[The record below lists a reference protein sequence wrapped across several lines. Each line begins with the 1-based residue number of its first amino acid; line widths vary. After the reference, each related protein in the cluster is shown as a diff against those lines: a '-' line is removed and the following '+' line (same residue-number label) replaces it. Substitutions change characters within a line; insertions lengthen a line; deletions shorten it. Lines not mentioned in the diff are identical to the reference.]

1 MTTGGAA
8 EYTARLPASRGGE
21 GNTLGTKEDV
31 RSRLNIA
38 EVVGEYV
45 RLTPAGKGRLK
56 GLCPFHKEKS
66 PSFQVDTEQGYFY
79 CFGCKAGGDV
89 FSFVQR
95 TENLS
100 FGDALRK
107 LAEKAGVQVEAK
119 YGERSSRDLYDVN
132 AFALGYFREH
142 LGGPALDYLRRRGLS
157 DATTEAFELGYAPD
171 GWDGL
176 LKHARTRGVSERQL
190 LDAGLLTENP
200 ESGRVYDRF
209 RGRVMFPIRDHL
221 GRLVGFGGRVLD
233 DSKPK
238 YLNTPETEAFK
249 KGELLYG
256 LDKARTQFKE
266 GAAEVVVVEGYM
278 DVITMHQ
285 HGLTSA
291 VASLGTALTAEHATL
306 LERLGA
312 QSIVLLF
319 DRDEAGLKATLSGLD
334 QVLGAK
340 FRVRAT
346 SVPSGKDPADALLA
360 GDEAELRRALRSGLD
375 EVHYRVQAAVEA
387 HGLDT
392 PEGKRRVLMSLLPRM
407 QNLDPLDE
415 IAGAMRAAACELLG
429 IREEALLEWIGS
441 KAKRRTLTDTHLA
454 GMSSGRSEEDRELA
468 LLRQLLVD
476 PSLLAKLDGTTAW
489 RNEAVRKVML
499 AARGAQSPDDILDV
513 FRGQPEEQLLIRL
526 MFEGRD
532 AGTIGRA
539 NSEQYEQKVGA
550 YAAAAVDDIQVTLS
564 IDSMRAE
571 VDLLKKQV
579 AGAAPAEQLGML
591 RQIQELQRAIEA
603 ENRGRRSLA

>member
-1 MTTGGAA
+1 V
-8 EYTARLPASRGGE
+8 
-21 GNTLGTKEDV
+21 GTKEEV

-38 EVVGEYV
+38 DVVGEYV
-45 RLTPAGKGRLK
+45 QLSPAGRGRLK

-66 PSFQVDTEQGYFY
+66 PSFQVDVEQGYFY

-100 FGDALRK
+100 FGDAMRK
-107 LAEKAGVQVEAK
+107 LAERAGIQVEAR
-119 YGERSSRDLYDVN
+119 YGERSSRDVFDVN
-132 AFALGYFREH
+132 AFALAYFREH
-142 LGGPALDYLRRRGLS
+142 LQGPAGEAALAYLRRRGLT
-157 DATTEAFELGYAPD
+157 DATIEAFEVGFAPD

-176 LKHARTRGVSERQL
+176 LKHARVKGVSERQL
-190 LDAGLLTENP
+190 LEAGLLIENP

-209 RGRVMFPIRDHL
+209 RARVMFPIRDHL

-238 YLNTPETEAFK
+238 YLNTPETDVFR

-256 LDKARTQFKE
+256 LDKARLGLKNGGE
-266 GAAEVVVVEGYM
+266 LVVVEGYM

-285 HGLTSA
+285 HGFTGA

-312 QSIVLLF
+312 QSLVLLF

-346 SVPSGKDPADALLA
+346 SVPSGKDPADTLLA
-360 GDEAELRRALRSGLD
+360 GDIEQLRTALSSGLD
-375 EVHYRVQAAVEA
+375 EVRYRVQAAIER
-387 HGLDT
+387 HGVGT
-392 PEGKRRVLMSLLPRM
+392 SEGKRRILMELLPRM

-415 IAGAMRAAACELLG
+415 IAEGVRGAACETLG
-429 IREEALLEWIGS
+429 IKPEALMEWIAS

-454 GMSSGRSEEDRELA
+454 GMTSTRSEEDRELA
-468 LLRQLLVD
+468 LLKQLLVD
-476 PSLLAKLDGTTAW
+476 PSLLAKLDGSMPW
-489 RNEAVRKVML
+489 RNESVRKVML
-499 AARGAQSPDDILDV
+499 AARGAQTPDDILDV

-532 AGTIGRA
+532 AGTIGRE
-539 NSEQYEQKVGA
+539 NSQQYEQKVSG

-564 IDSMRAE
+564 IDAMRAE

-579 AGAAPAEQLGML
+579 PGAAPTEQLGLL
-591 RQIQELQRAIEA
+591 RQIQDLQRAIEA
-603 ENRGRRSLA
+603 EKRVRGAARA

>member
-1 MTTGGAA
+1 MRA
-8 EYTARLPASRGGE
+8 
-21 GNTLGTKEDV
+21 
-31 RSRLNIA
+31 RLNIA
-38 EVVGEYV
+38 DVIGEHV

-56 GLCPFHKEKS
+56 GLCPFHQEKS

-95 TENLS
+95 IENLS

-107 LAEKAGVQVEAK
+107 LAERAGVQLEAR

-132 AFALGYFREH
+132 AFALAYFREH
-142 LGGPALDYLRRRGLS
+142 LPGPALDYLRQRGLT
-157 DATTEAFELGYAPD
+157 DQTIEAFELGYAPE

-176 LKHARTRGVSERQL
+176 LKRARARNLSERQL
-190 LDAGLLTENP
+190 LEAGLLIENP

-238 YLNTPETEAFK
+238 YLNTPETDAFK

-256 LDKARTQFKE
+256 LDKARAGLGN
-266 GAAEVVVVEGYM
+266 GAELIVVEGYM
-278 DVITMHQ
+278 DVIALHQ
-285 HGLTSA
+285 HGFTGA
-291 VASLGTALTAEHATL
+291 VASLGTALTAEHAAL

-312 QSIVLLF
+312 QRLVLMF
-319 DRDEAGLKATLSGLD
+319 DRDEAGLKATLAGLD

-340 FRVRAT
+340 FHVRAT

-360 GDEAELRRALRSGLD
+360 GDLQGIRNALAGGLD
-375 EVHYRVQAAVEA
+375 EARYRVQAAVEA
-387 HGLDT
+387 HGIDT
-392 PEGKRRVLMSLLPRM
+392 SEGKRRVLLALLPRM

-415 IAGAMRAAACELLG
+415 GAERIRALTCELLG
-429 IREEALLEWIGS
+429 IQPQALLDWISS
-441 KAKRRTLTDTHLA
+441 KARRRTLTDTHLA
-454 GMSSGRSEEDRELA
+454 GMRMHPAEEDRELA

-476 PSLLAKLDGTTAW
+476 PTLLAKLDGSMPW

-499 AARGAQSPDDILDV
+499 AAQGAQSPDDILEV

-526 MFEGRD
+526 LFEGRNTGALSRD
-532 AGTIGRA
+532 TNAL
-539 NSEQYEQKVGA
+539 YEQKVTA
-550 YAAAAVDDIQVTLS
+550 YAAAAVDDIQVGLS

-571 VDLLKKQV
+571 VDLLKRQV
-579 AGAAPAEQLGML
+579 AQASPPEQLAL
-591 RQIQELQRAIEA
+591 LKQIQELQRAIEA
-603 ENRGRRSLA
+603 EKRARRSSA

>member
-1 MTTGGAA
+1 MRA
-8 EYTARLPASRGGE
+8 
-21 GNTLGTKEDV
+21 
-31 RSRLNIA
+31 RLNIA
-38 EVVGEYV
+38 DVIGEHV

-56 GLCPFHKEKS
+56 GLCPFHQEKS

-95 TENLS
+95 IENLS

-107 LAEKAGVQVEAK
+107 LAERAGVQVEAR
-119 YGERSSRDLYDVN
+119 YGDRSSRDLYDVN
-132 AFALGYFREH
+132 AFALAYFREH
-142 LGGPALDYLRRRGLS
+142 LPGPALDYLRQRGLT
-157 DATTEAFELGYAPD
+157 DQTIEAFELGYAPE

-176 LKHARTRGVSERQL
+176 LRRARARNLSERQL
-190 LDAGLLTENP
+190 LEAGLLIENP

-238 YLNTPETEAFK
+238 YLNTPETDAFK

-256 LDKARTQFKE
+256 LDKARAGLSN
-266 GAAEVVVVEGYM
+266 GAELIVVEGYM
-278 DVITMHQ
+278 DVIALHQ
-285 HGLTSA
+285 HGFTGA
-291 VASLGTALTAEHATL
+291 VASLGTALTAEHAAL

-312 QSIVLLF
+312 QRLVLMF
-319 DRDEAGLKATLSGLD
+319 DRDEAGLKATLAGLD

-340 FRVRAT
+340 FHVRAT

-360 GDEAELRRALRSGLD
+360 GDLQGIRNALAGGLD
-375 EVHYRVQAAVEA
+375 EARYRVQAAVEA
-387 HGLDT
+387 YGIDT
-392 PEGKRRVLMSLLPRM
+392 SEGKRRVLLALLPRM

-415 IAGAMRAAACELLG
+415 GAERIRALTCELLG
-429 IREEALLEWIGS
+429 IQPQALLDWISS
-441 KAKRRTLTDTHLA
+441 KARRRTLTDTHLA
-454 GMSSGRSEEDRELA
+454 GMRMHPAEEDRELA

-476 PSLLAKLDGTTAW
+476 PTLLAKLDGSMPW

-499 AARGAQSPDDILDV
+499 AAQGAQSPDDILEV

-526 MFEGRD
+526 LFEGRHTGALSRD
-532 AGTIGRA
+532 TNAL
-539 NSEQYEQKVGA
+539 YEQKVTA
-550 YAAAAVDDIQVTLS
+550 YAAAAVDDIQVGLS

-571 VDLLKKQV
+571 VDLLKRQV
-579 AGAAPAEQLGML
+579 AQASPPEQLAL
-591 RQIQELQRAIEA
+591 LKQIQELQRAIEA
-603 ENRGRRSLA
+603 EKRARRSSA

>member
-1 MTTGGAA
+1 M
-8 EYTARLPASRGGE
+8 
-21 GNTLGTKEDV
+21 GTKEEV

-38 EVVGEYV
+38 DVVGEYV
-45 RLTPAGKGRLK
+45 RLSPAGKGRMK

-100 FGDALRK
+100 FGDSLRK
-107 LAEKAGVQVEAK
+107 LAERVGVQVEAK
-119 YGERSSRDLYDVN
+119 YGERSNRDLYDVN
-132 AFALGYFREH
+132 AFALAYFREH
-142 LGGPALDYLRRRGLS
+142 LTGAAGEAALAYLRRRGLT
-157 DATTEAFELGYAPD
+157 DATIEAFEIGFAPD

-176 LKHARTRGVSERQL
+176 LKHARVKGLTERQL
-190 LDAGLLTENP
+190 LEAGLLIENP

-209 RGRVMFPIRDHL
+209 RARVMFPIRDHL

-238 YLNTPETEAFK
+238 YLNTPETDAFR

-256 LDKARTQFKE
+256 LDKARAGLGS
-266 GAAEVVVVEGYM
+266 GAELTVVEGYM

-285 HGLTSA
+285 HGFTGA

-312 QSIVLLF
+312 QSLVLLF

-346 SVPSGKDPADALLA
+346 SVPSGKDPADTLLA
-360 GDEAELRRALRSGLD
+360 GGHEQLRHAIGGGLD
-375 EVHYRVQAAVEA
+375 EVHYRVQAAIER
-387 HGLDT
+387 HGT
-392 PEGKRRVLMSLLPRM
+392 GTSEGKRRILMELLPRM
-407 QNLDPLDE
+407 QNLDPLDD
-415 IAGAMRAAACELLG
+415 IAEGVRAAACETLG
-429 IREEALLEWIGS
+429 IKPDALLEWIAS
-441 KAKRRTLTDTHLA
+441 KARRRVLTDTHLA
-454 GMSSGRSEEDRELA
+454 GMSATRTEEDREMA

-476 PSLLAKLDGTTAW
+476 PSLRAKLDGTTPW
-489 RNEAVRKVML
+489 RNETVRKVML
-499 AARGAQSPDDILDV
+499 ALQGTPTPEGVLDI

-532 AGTIGRA
+532 AGSISRE
-539 NSEQYEQKVGA
+539 NSQQYEQKVGA
-550 YAAAAVDDIQVTLS
+550 YAATAVDDIQVSMS
-564 IDSMRAE
+564 IDALRAE
-571 VDLLKKQV
+571 VTHLKTQLTT
-579 AGAAPAEQLGML
+579 APPTQQLDML
-591 RQIQELQRAIEA
+591 RQIQDLQRAIEA
-603 ENRGRRSLA
+603 EKRSRRSA

>member
-1 MTTGGAA
+1 M
-8 EYTARLPASRGGE
+8 
-21 GNTLGTKEDV
+21 GTKEDV
-31 RSRLNIA
+31 RARLNIA
-38 EVVGEYV
+38 DVIGEHV

-56 GLCPFHKEKS
+56 GLCPFHQEKS

-95 TENLS
+95 IENLS

-107 LAEKAGVQVEAK
+107 LAERAGVQVEAR

-132 AFALGYFREH
+132 AFALAYFREH
-142 LGGPALDYLRRRGLS
+142 LPGPALDYLRQRGLT
-157 DATTEAFELGYAPD
+157 DQTIEAFELGYAPE

-176 LKHARTRGVSERQL
+176 LRRARARNLSERQL
-190 LDAGLLTENP
+190 LEAGLLIENP

-238 YLNTPETEAFK
+238 YLNTPETDAFK

-256 LDKARTQFKE
+256 LDKARAGLSN
-266 GAAEVVVVEGYM
+266 GAELIVVEGYM
-278 DVITMHQ
+278 DVIALHQ
-285 HGLTSA
+285 HGFTGA
-291 VASLGTALTAEHATL
+291 VASLGTALTAEHAAL

-312 QSIVLLF
+312 QRLVLMF
-319 DRDEAGLKATLSGLD
+319 DRDEAGLKATLAGLD

-340 FRVRAT
+340 FHVRAT

-360 GDEAELRRALRSGLD
+360 GDLQGIRNALAGGLD
-375 EVHYRVQAAVEA
+375 EARYRVQAAVEA
-387 HGLDT
+387 HGIDT
-392 PEGKRRVLMSLLPRM
+392 SEGKRRVLLALLPRM

-415 IAGAMRAAACELLG
+415 GAERIRALTCELLG
-429 IREEALLEWIGS
+429 IQPQALLDWISS
-441 KAKRRTLTDTHLA
+441 KARRRTLTDTHLA
-454 GMSSGRSEEDRELA
+454 GMRMHPAEEDRELA

-476 PSLLAKLDGTTAW
+476 PTLLAKLDGSMPW

-499 AARGAQSPDDILDV
+499 AAQGAQSPDDILEV

-526 MFEGRD
+526 LFEGRNTGALSRD
-532 AGTIGRA
+532 TNAL
-539 NSEQYEQKVGA
+539 YEQKVTA
-550 YAAAAVDDIQVTLS
+550 YAAAAVDDIQVGLS

-571 VDLLKKQV
+571 VDLLKRQV
-579 AGAAPAEQLGML
+579 AQASPPEQLAL
-591 RQIQELQRAIEA
+591 LKQIQELQRAIEA
-603 ENRGRRSLA
+603 EKRARRSSA

>member
-1 MTTGGAA
+1 M
-8 EYTARLPASRGGE
+8 
-21 GNTLGTKEDV
+21 GTKEDV
-31 RSRLNIA
+31 RARLNIA
-38 EVVGEYV
+38 DVIGEHV

-56 GLCPFHKEKS
+56 GLCPFHQEKS

-95 TENLS
+95 IENLS

-107 LAEKAGVQVEAK
+107 LAERAGVQVEAR

-132 AFALGYFREH
+132 AFALAYFREH
-142 LGGPALDYLRRRGLS
+142 LPGPALDYLRQRGLT
-157 DATTEAFELGYAPD
+157 DQTIEAFELGYAPE

-176 LKHARTRGVSERQL
+176 LRRARARNLSERQL
-190 LDAGLLTENP
+190 LEAGLLIENP

-238 YLNTPETEAFK
+238 YLNTPETDAFK

-256 LDKARTQFKE
+256 LDKARAGLSN
-266 GAAEVVVVEGYM
+266 GAELIVVEGYM
-278 DVITMHQ
+278 DVIALHQ
-285 HGLTSA
+285 HGFTGA
-291 VASLGTALTAEHATL
+291 VASLGTALTAEHAAL

-312 QSIVLLF
+312 QRLVLMF
-319 DRDEAGLKATLSGLD
+319 DRDEAGLKATLAGLD

-340 FRVRAT
+340 FHVRAT

-360 GDEAELRRALRSGLD
+360 GDLQGIRNALAGGLD
-375 EVHYRVQAAVEA
+375 EARYRVQAAVEA
-387 HGLDT
+387 HGIDT
-392 PEGKRRVLMSLLPRM
+392 SEGKRRVLLALLPRM

-415 IAGAMRAAACELLG
+415 GAERIRALTCELLG
-429 IREEALLEWIGS
+429 IQPQALLDWISS
-441 KAKRRTLTDTHLA
+441 KARRRTLTDTHLA
-454 GMSSGRSEEDRELA
+454 GMRMHPAEEDRELA

-476 PSLLAKLDGTTAW
+476 PTLLAKLDGSMPW

-499 AARGAQSPDDILDV
+499 AAQGAQSPDDILEV

-526 MFEGRD
+526 LFEGRHTGALSRD
-532 AGTIGRA
+532 TNAL
-539 NSEQYEQKVGA
+539 YEQKVTA
-550 YAAAAVDDIQVTLS
+550 YAAAAVDDIQVGLS

-571 VDLLKKQV
+571 VDLLKRQV
-579 AGAAPAEQLGML
+579 AQASPPEQLAL
-591 RQIQELQRAIEA
+591 LKQIQELQRAIEA
-603 ENRGRRSLA
+603 EKRARRSSA

>member
-1 MTTGGAA
+1 M
-8 EYTARLPASRGGE
+8 
-21 GNTLGTKEDV
+21 GTKEDV
-31 RSRLNIA
+31 RARLSIA
-38 EVVGEYV
+38 DVIGEHV

-95 TENLS
+95 VENLS

-107 LAEKAGVQVEAK
+107 LADQAGIQVEAR

-132 AFALGYFREH
+132 AFALEYFREH
-142 LGGPALDYLRRRGLS
+142 LPGPALDYLRRRGLT
-157 DATTEAFELGYAPD
+157 DETIAAFELGYAPD

-176 LKHARTRGVSERQL
+176 LKRARNRNLTERQL
-190 LDAGLLTENP
+190 LEAGLLTENP

-238 YLNTPETEAFK
+238 YLNTPETDVFK

-256 LDKARTQFKE
+256 LDKARAGLGSGSE
-266 GAAEVVVVEGYM
+266 LIVVEGYM
-278 DVITMHQ
+278 DVITLHQ
-285 HGLTSA
+285 HGFTGA

-312 QSIVLLF
+312 QRLTLMF

-360 GDEAELRRALRSGLD
+360 GDDQGIRAALAGGLD
-375 EVHYRVQAAVEA
+375 EVEYRIQAAVEA
-387 HGLDT
+387 HGLGT
-392 PEGKRRVLMSLLPRM
+392 SEGKRRVLLALLPRM
-407 QNLDPLDE
+407 QNLDPLDD
-415 IAGAMRAAACELLG
+415 GAERMRALACDRLG
-429 IREEALLEWIGS
+429 IKPEALLEWIGS
-441 KAKRRTLTDTHLA
+441 KAKRRSLTDTHLA
-454 GMSSGRSEEDRELA
+454 GMSTQRTEEDRELA

-476 PSLLAKLDGTTAW
+476 PSLLAKLDGSMPW

-499 AARGAQSPDDILDV
+499 AAQGARSPDDILEV

-526 MFEGRD
+526 LFEGRD
-532 AGTIGRA
+532 TGALSRDTNQI
-539 NSEQYEQKVGA
+539 YEQKVEA
-550 YAAAAVDDIQVTLS
+550 YAAAAVDDIQVGLS

-571 VDLLKKQV
+571 VDLLKRQV
-579 AGAAPAEQLGML
+579 LQASAAEQASLL

-603 ENRGRRSLA
+603 EKRSRRATA

>member
-1 MTTGGAA
+1 M
-8 EYTARLPASRGGE
+8 
-21 GNTLGTKEDV
+21 GTKEDV
-31 RSRLNIA
+31 RARLNIA
-38 EVVGEYV
+38 DIVGEHV
-45 RLTPAGKGRLK
+45 RLTPAGKGRMK
-56 GLCPFHKEKS
+56 GLCPFHNEKS

-100 FGDALRK
+100 FGDALKK
-107 LAEKAGVQVEAK
+107 LADRAGIQIEAK
-119 YGERSSRDLYDVN
+119 YGEKSSRDLYDVN

-142 LGGPALDYLRRRGLS
+142 LPGPALDYLRRRGLS
-157 DATTEAFELGYAPD
+157 DETIAAFELGYAPD

-176 LKHARTRGVSERQL
+176 LKHARTKGVTEKQL

-200 ESGRVYDRF
+200 ENGRIYDRF
-209 RGRVMFPIRDHL
+209 RARVMFPIRDHL

-238 YLNTPETEAFK
+238 YLNTPETEAFR

-256 LDKARTQFKE
+256 LDKARGTLKD
-266 GAAEVVVVEGYM
+266 ASAELVVVEGYM

-285 HGLTSA
+285 HGFTGA
-291 VASLGTALTAEHATL
+291 VASLGTALTAEHALL

-312 QSIVLLF
+312 RNVTLLF
-319 DRDEAGLKATLSGLD
+319 DQDEAGLKATLSGLD
-334 QVLGAK
+334 QVVGAK

-360 GDEAELRRALRSGLD
+360 GDDAALRDALSGGLD
-375 EVHYRVQAAVEA
+375 EVRYRVQAAIEK
-387 HGLDT
+387 HGT
-392 PEGKRRVLMSLLPRM
+392 ATTEGKRRILMELLPRM

-415 IAGAMRAAACELLG
+415 IAEGVRAAACETLG
-429 IREEALLEWIGS
+429 IKPEALLEWIGS
-441 KAKRRTLTDTHLA
+441 KAKRRQLTDTHLA
-454 GMSSGRSEEDRELA
+454 GMSTARSEEDRELA

-476 PSLLAKLDGTTAW
+476 PTLHAKLDGTMPW
-489 RNEAVRKVML
+489 RNESVRKVML
-499 AARGAQSPDDILDV
+499 ALQGASGPDDILDV

-532 AGTIGRA
+532 AGTISRQGT
-539 NSEQYEQKVGA
+539 EQFDQKRGA
-550 YAAAAVDDIQVTLS
+550 YAATAVDDIQVTMS

-571 VDLLKKQV
+571 VNLLKTQL
-579 AGAAPAEQLGML
+579 GSAAPAEQLGML
-591 RQIQELQRAIEA
+591 KQIQELQRAIEA
-603 ENRGRRSLA
+603 EKRGRRGIA

>member
-1 MTTGGAA
+1 M
-8 EYTARLPASRGGE
+8 
-21 GNTLGTKEDV
+21 GTKEEV
-31 RSRLNIA
+31 RSRLSIA
-38 EVVGEYV
+38 DVVGEYV
-45 RLTPAGKGRLK
+45 RLAPAGKGRLK

-132 AFALGYFREH
+132 AFALAYFREG
-142 LGGPALDYLRRRGLS
+142 LAGPQGAAARDYLARRGLS
-157 DATTEAFELGYAPD
+157 PATIDAFELGFAPD

-176 LKHARTRGVSERQL
+176 LKHARVKGVGEKQL
-190 LDAGLLTENP
+190 LEAGLLTENP

-209 RGRVMFPIRDHL
+209 RARVMFPIRDHL

-238 YLNTPETEAFK
+238 YLNTPETEAFR

-256 LDKARTQFKE
+256 LDKARGGLGS
-266 GAAEVVVVEGYM
+266 GAELVVVEGYM

-285 HGLTSA
+285 HGFTGA
-291 VASLGTALTAEHATL
+291 VASLGTALTAEHAAL

-312 QSIVLLF
+312 QSLVLLF

-334 QVLGAK
+334 QVVGAK

-346 SVPSGKDPADALLA
+346 SVPSGKDPADTLLA
-360 GDEAELRRALRSGLD
+360 GDDESLRRALNSGLD
-375 EVHYRVQAAVEA
+375 EVRYRVQAAVEK
-387 HGLDT
+387 HGT
-392 PEGKRRVLMSLLPRM
+392 ATSEGKRRILMELLPRM

-415 IAGAMRAAACELLG
+415 IAEGVRAAACETLG
-429 IREEALLEWIGS
+429 IKPDALMEWIAS

-454 GMSSGRSEEDRELA
+454 GMSTARHEEDRELA
-468 LLRQLLVD
+468 LLKQLLVD
-476 PSLLAKLDGTTAW
+476 PTLLAKLDGSMPW

-499 AARGAQSPDDILDV
+499 AARGAQSPDDILEV

-532 AGTIGRA
+532 AGTIGRE
-539 NSEQYEQKVGA
+539 NSQHYEQKVTA
-550 YAAAAVDDIQVTLS
+550 YAAAAVDDIQVGLS
-564 IDSMRAE
+564 IDALRAE
-571 VDLLKKQV
+571 VDLLKRQV
-579 AGAAPAEQLGML
+579 AGAPAAEQVGML

-603 ENRGRRSLA
+603 EKRARRGGA

>member
-1 MTTGGAA
+1 M
-8 EYTARLPASRGGE
+8 
-21 GNTLGTKEDV
+21 GTKEDV

-66 PSFQVDTEQGYFY
+66 PSFQVDTDQGYFY

-107 LAEKAGVQVEAK
+107 LAERAGIQVEAK
-119 YGERSSRDLYDVN
+119 YGEKSNRDLYDVN
-132 AFALGYFREH
+132 AFALAYFREH
-142 LGGPALDYLRRRGLS
+142 LAGGPALAYLRGRGLT
-157 DATTEAFELGYAPD
+157 DATLDAFELGYAPE

-176 LKHARTRGVSERQL
+176 LRHARTKGLSERQL
-190 LDAGLLTENP
+190 LEAGLLTENA
-200 ESGRVYDRF
+200 ENGRVYDRF

-238 YLNTPETEAFK
+238 YLNTPETDAFR

-256 LDKARTQFKE
+256 LDKARTGLGRGDGSPDTE
-266 GAAEVVVVEGYM
+266 LIVVEGYM

-285 HGLTSA
+285 YGFTGA

-312 QSIVLLF
+312 RSISLMF
-319 DRDEAGLKATLSGLD
+319 DRDEAGLKAMLSGLD

-360 GDEAELRRALRSGLD
+360 GDTAGIRQALADGLD
-375 EVHYRVQAAVEA
+375 EVHYRVQAAIEK
-387 HGLDT
+387 HGT
-392 PEGKRRVLMSLLPRM
+392 ATSEGKRRILMELLPRM
-407 QNLDPLDE
+407 HNLDPLDE
-415 IAGAMRAAACELLG
+415 IAEGVRTAACETLG
-429 IREEALLEWIGS
+429 IKPEALLEWIAS
-441 KAKRRTLTDTHLA
+441 KAKRRQLTDTHLA
-454 GMSSGRSEEDRELA
+454 GMSTGRGEEDRELA

-476 PSLLAKLDGTTAW
+476 PSLLSKLDGSTPW
-489 RNEAVRKVML
+489 RNESVRKVML
-499 AARGAQSPDDILDV
+499 AAQGAQSSDHILEV

-526 MFEGRD
+526 LFEGRD
-532 AGTIGRA
+532 SGGLSRA
-539 NSEQYEQKVGA
+539 TNLQYEQKVGA

-564 IDSMRAE
+564 IDSLRAE
-571 VDLLKKQV
+571 IELLKKQV
-579 AGAAPAEQLGML
+579 AGAAPTEQLGLL
-591 RQIQELQRAIEA
+591 RQIGELQRAIEA
-603 ENRGRRSLA
+603 EKRARRSMA

>member
-1 MTTGGAA
+1 M
-8 EYTARLPASRGGE
+8 
-21 GNTLGTKEDV
+21 GTKEDV
-31 RSRLNIA
+31 RARLNIA
-38 EVVGEYV
+38 DVIGEHV

-66 PSFQVDTEQGYFY
+66 PSFQVDVEQGYFY

-95 TENLS
+95 VENLS

-107 LAEKAGVQVEAK
+107 LAERVGVQVEAK
-119 YGERSSRDLYDVN
+119 YGERSSRDVYDVN
-132 AFALGYFREH
+132 AFALAYFREH
-142 LGGPALDYLRRRGLS
+142 LTGPALDYLRGRGLT
-157 DATTEAFELGYAPD
+157 DHTIEAFELGYAPES
-171 GWDGL
+171 WDGL
-176 LKHARTRGVSERQL
+176 LRRARTRNLTERQL
-190 LDAGLLTENP
+190 LEAGLLTENP
-200 ESGRVYDRF
+200 ETGRVYDRF

-249 KGELLYG
+249 KSELLYG
-256 LDKARTQFKE
+256 LDKARGILKE
-266 GAAEVVVVEGYM
+266 SGELVVVEGYM

-285 HGLTSA
+285 YGFTGT
-291 VASLGTALTAEHATL
+291 VASLGTALTAEHAAL
-306 LERLGA
+306 LERLGVG
-312 QSIVLLF
+312 SLVLMF

-360 GDEAELRRALRSGLD
+360 GDEQGIRNALAGGLD
-375 EVHYRVQAAVEA
+375 EVRYRVQAAVETY
-387 HGLDT
+387 GLNSS
-392 PEGKRRVLMSLLPRM
+392 EGKRRVLLSLLPRM

-415 IAGAMRAAACELLG
+415 GAERMRALTCELLG
-429 IREEALLEWIGS
+429 IKPQALLEWIGS
-441 KAKRRTLTDTHLA
+441 KARRRTLTDTHLA
-454 GMSSGRSEEDRELA
+454 GMSAHRAEEDRELA
-468 LLRQLLVD
+468 LLKQLLLD
-476 PSLLAKLDGTTAW
+476 PSLLAKLDGSMPW

-499 AARGAQSPDDILDV
+499 AAQGAQSPEDILEV

-532 AGTIGRA
+532 TGAISRDTNER
-539 NSEQYEQKVGA
+539 YEQKVTA
-550 YAAAAVDDIQVTLS
+550 YAAAAVDDIQVGLS

-571 VDLLKKQV
+571 VDLLKRQV
-579 AGAAPAEQLGML
+579 AVASPEEQVSLL

-603 ENRGRRSLA
+603 EKRARRGSA

>member
-1 MTTGGAA
+1 M
-8 EYTARLPASRGGE
+8 
-21 GNTLGTKEDV
+21 GTKEDV
-31 RSRLNIA
+31 RARLNIA
-38 EVVGEYV
+38 DVIGEHV

-56 GLCPFHKEKS
+56 GLCPFHQEKS

-95 TENLS
+95 IENLS

-107 LAEKAGVQVEAK
+107 LAERAGVQLEAR

-132 AFALGYFREH
+132 AFALAYFREH
-142 LGGPALDYLRRRGLS
+142 LPGPALDYLRQRGLT
-157 DATTEAFELGYAPD
+157 DQTIEAFELGYAPE

-176 LKHARTRGVSERQL
+176 LKRARARNLSERQL
-190 LDAGLLTENP
+190 LEAGLLIENP

-238 YLNTPETEAFK
+238 YLNTPETDAFK

-256 LDKARTQFKE
+256 LDKARAGLGN
-266 GAAEVVVVEGYM
+266 GAELIVVEGYM
-278 DVITMHQ
+278 DVIALHQ
-285 HGLTSA
+285 HGFTGA
-291 VASLGTALTAEHATL
+291 VASLGTALTAEHAAL

-312 QSIVLLF
+312 QRLVLMF
-319 DRDEAGLKATLSGLD
+319 DRDEAGLKATLAGLD

-340 FRVRAT
+340 FHVRAT

-360 GDEAELRRALRSGLD
+360 GDLQGIRNALAGGLD
-375 EVHYRVQAAVEA
+375 EARYRVQAAVEA
-387 HGLDT
+387 HGIDT
-392 PEGKRRVLMSLLPRM
+392 SEGKRRVLLALLPRM

-415 IAGAMRAAACELLG
+415 GAERIRALTCELLG
-429 IREEALLEWIGS
+429 IQPQALLDWISS
-441 KAKRRTLTDTHLA
+441 KARRRTLTDTHLA
-454 GMSSGRSEEDRELA
+454 GMRMHPAEEDRELA

-476 PSLLAKLDGTTAW
+476 PTLLAKLDGSMPW

-499 AARGAQSPDDILDV
+499 AAQGAQSPDDILEV

-526 MFEGRD
+526 LFEGRNTGALSRD
-532 AGTIGRA
+532 TNAL
-539 NSEQYEQKVGA
+539 YEQKVTA
-550 YAAAAVDDIQVTLS
+550 YAAAAVDDIQVGLS

-571 VDLLKKQV
+571 VDLLKRQV
-579 AGAAPAEQLGML
+579 AQASPPEQLAL
-591 RQIQELQRAIEA
+591 LKQIQELQRAIEA
-603 ENRGRRSLA
+603 EKRARRSSA

>member
-1 MTTGGAA
+1 M
-8 EYTARLPASRGGE
+8 
-21 GNTLGTKEDV
+21 GTKEDV

-45 RLTPAGKGRLK
+45 RLTPAGKGRMK
-56 GLCPFHKEKS
+56 GLCPFHNEKS
-66 PSFQVDTEQGYFY
+66 PSFQVDTDQGYFY

-95 TENLS
+95 SESLS

-107 LAEKAGVQVEAK
+107 LAERVGIQVEAK

-132 AFALGYFREH
+132 AFALAYFREH
-142 LGGPALDYLRRRGLS
+142 LPGPALDYFRRRGLT
-157 DATTEAFELGYAPD
+157 DKTIAAFELGYAPD

-176 LKHARTRGVSERQL
+176 LKHARVKGLSDRQL
-190 LDAGLLTENP
+190 LEAGLLTENA
-200 ESGRVYDRF
+200 ENGRVYDRF

-238 YLNTPETEAFK
+238 YLNTPETDAFH
-249 KGELLYG
+249 KGEVLYG
-256 LDKARTQFKE
+256 LDKARTGLGKSE
-266 GAAEVVVVEGYM
+266 NGEAELIVVEGYM
-278 DVITMHQ
+278 DVITMQQ
-285 HGLTSA
+285 HGFTGA

-312 QSIVLLF
+312 RSISLMF
-319 DRDEAGLKATLSGLD
+319 DHDEAGLKAMLKGLD

-360 GDEAELRRALRSGLD
+360 GDDAGIRKALAEGVD
-375 EVHYRVQAAVEA
+375 EVHYRVQAATEM
-387 HGLDT
+387 HGT
-392 PEGKRRVLMSLLPRM
+392 ANAEGKRRILMELLPRM

-415 IAGAMRAAACELLG
+415 IAEGVRTAACETLG
-429 IREEALLEWIGS
+429 IKPEALLEWIGS

-454 GMSSGRSEEDRELA
+454 GMSAGRGEEENELK
-468 LLRQLLVD
+468 LLRQLLID
-476 PSLLAKLDGTTAW
+476 PSLLAKLDGSVPW
-489 RNEAVRKVML
+489 RNESVRKVML
-499 AARGAQSPDDILDV
+499 AVQGAASSDAILDV

-526 MFEGRD
+526 LFEGRD
-532 AGTIGRA
+532 SGSISRHG
-539 NSEQYEQKVGA
+539 SEQYDQKVNA

-564 IDSMRAE
+564 IDAMRAE
-571 VDLLKKQV
+571 IGLLKKQV
-579 AGAAPAEQLGML
+579 GGAAPAEQLGIL
-591 RQIQELQRAIEA
+591 KQIGELQRAVEA
-603 ENRGRRSLA
+603 ENRGRRGIA

>member
-1 MTTGGAA
+1 MH
-8 EYTARLPASRGGE
+8 
-21 GNTLGTKEDV
+21 LGTKEDV

-38 EVVGEYV
+38 EVIGEYV
-45 RLTPAGKGRLK
+45 QLTPAGKGRLK

-119 YGERSSRDLYDVN
+119 YGEKSSRDLYDVN
-132 AFALGYFREH
+132 AFALSYFREH
-142 LGGPALDYLRRRGLS
+142 LPGPALEYLKRRGLT
-157 DATTEAFELGYAPD
+157 DETIAAFELGYAPE

-176 LKHARTRGVSERQL
+176 LKLARTRGVSERQL
-190 LDAGLLTENP
+190 LEAGLLIENP
-200 ESGRVYDRF
+200 ENGRVYDRF

-256 LDKARTQFKE
+256 LDKARTRLK
-266 GAAEVVVVEGYM
+266 AESELVVVEGYM

-285 HGLTSA
+285 HGFTGA

-306 LERLGA
+306 LERLGV
-312 QSIVLLF
+312 SKIRLMF
-319 DRDEAGLKATLSGLD
+319 DSDEAGRKATLTGLD
-334 QVLGAK
+334 QVIGTRFEVSAHRIAGGKDAADVLMEFGGDSIKAALKDGVTEVHVRYQNAAAK
-340 FRVRAT
+340 FN
-346 SVPSGKDPADALLA
+346 SN
-360 GDEAELRRALRSGLD
+360 
-375 EVHYRVQAAVEA
+375 
-387 HGLDT
+387 T
-392 PEGKRRVLMSLLPRM
+392 PEGKRAILMELLPRM
-407 QNLDPLDE
+407 MINESLDFTNAPATNLRRIVAHELD
-415 IAGAMRAAACELLG
+415 IS
-429 IREEALLEWIGS
+429 EERLRDWIDS
-441 KAKRRTLTDTHLA
+441 KAKRKALSDTHLLA
-454 GMSSGRSEEDRELA
+454 MSNSRQEEDRELA
-468 LLRQLLVD
+468 LLKQLLVD
-476 PSLLAKLDGTTAW
+476 PKLLAKLDGSMPW

-499 AARGAQSPDDILDV
+499 AAQGARTQEDILDV

-532 AGTIGRA
+532 SGTISKA
-539 NSEQYEQKVGA
+539 HSQQYEQKVNA

-564 IDSMRAE
+564 IDSMRSE
-571 VDLLKKQV
+571 VDFLKKQV
-579 AGAAPAEQLGML
+579 VSATPAEQLGL
-591 RQIQELQRAIEA
+591 LKQIQELQRAIEA
-603 ENRGRRSLA
+603 EKRGRRGHA

>member
-1 MTTGGAA
+1 M
-8 EYTARLPASRGGE
+8 
-21 GNTLGTKEDV
+21 GTKEDV

-38 EVVGEYV
+38 EVIGEYV
-45 RLTPAGKGRLK
+45 RLSPAGKGRLK

-66 PSFQVDTEQGYFY
+66 PSFQVDTDQGYFY
-79 CFGCKAGGDV
+79 CFGCKAGGDI

-119 YGERSSRDLYDVN
+119 YGERSNRDLYDVN
-132 AFALGYFREH
+132 AFALAYFREH
-142 LGGPALDYLRRRGLS
+142 LTGPALEYLQRRGLTPEIM
-157 DATTEAFELGYAPD
+157 DAFELGYAPD

-176 LKHARTRGVSERQL
+176 LKHARVKGITEKQL
-190 LDAGLLTENP
+190 LDAGLLIENP
-200 ESGRVYDRF
+200 ESGRIYDRF
-209 RGRVMFPIRDHL
+209 RARVMFPIRDHL

-233 DSKPK
+233 DTKPK

-256 LDKARTQFKE
+256 LDKARSNLSS
-266 GAAEVVVVEGYM
+266 GAELIVVEGYM

-285 HGLTSA
+285 HGFTGA

-312 QSIVLLF
+312 QSITLMF
-319 DRDEAGLKATLSGLD
+319 DQDEAGLKATLSGLD

-360 GDEAELRRALRSGLD
+360 GDDIGIRQALSGGLD
-375 EVHYRVQAAVEA
+375 EVRYRVQAAIEK
-387 HGLDT
+387 HGTTT
-392 PEGKRRVLMSLLPRM
+392 PEGKRRILMELLPRM
-407 QNLDPLDE
+407 QNLDPLDD
-415 IAGAMRAAACELLG
+415 IAERMRTAACEVLG
-429 IREEALLEWIGS
+429 IKAEALMEWIGS
-441 KAKRRTLTDTHLA
+441 KAKRRQLTDTHLA
-454 GMSSGRSEEDRELA
+454 GMSAHRGEEENELK

-476 PSLLAKLDGTTAW
+476 PKLRAKLDGSIPW
-489 RNEAVRKVML
+489 RNEAVRKIML
-499 AARGAQSPDDILDV
+499 AVEGSANPTDILEI

-532 AGTIGRA
+532 SGTISRA
-539 NSEQYEQKVGA
+539 HSEQYEQKVST
-550 YAAAAVDDIQVTLS
+550 YAAAAVDDIQVTMS

-571 VDLLKKQV
+571 VDLLKAQV
-579 AGAAPAEQLGML
+579 SAAAPAEQLGML
-591 RQIQELQRAIEA
+591 KQIQELQRAIEA
-603 ENRGRRSLA
+603 EKRSRRSLA

>member
-1 MTTGGAA
+1 M
-8 EYTARLPASRGGE
+8 
-21 GNTLGTKEDV
+21 GTKEDV
-31 RSRLNIA
+31 RARLNIA
-38 EVVGEYV
+38 DVIGEHV

-56 GLCPFHKEKS
+56 GLCPFHQEKS

-95 TENLS
+95 IENLS
-100 FGDALRK
+100 FADALRK
-107 LAEKAGVQVEAK
+107 LAERAGVQVEAR
-119 YGERSSRDLYDVN
+119 YGERSSRDVYDVN
-132 AFALGYFREH
+132 AFALAYFREH
-142 LGGPALDYLRRRGLS
+142 LPGPALDYLRRRGLT
-157 DATTEAFELGYAPD
+157 DQTIDAFELGYAPE

-176 LKHARTRGVSERQL
+176 LKRARARNLTERQL
-190 LDAGLLTENP
+190 LEAGLLTENP
-200 ESGRVYDRF
+200 ETGRVYDRF

-238 YLNTPETEAFK
+238 YLNTPETDAFK

-256 LDKARTQFKE
+256 LDKARSTLKDGGE
-266 GAAEVVVVEGYM
+266 LIVVEGYM

-285 HGLTSA
+285 HGFTGT
-291 VASLGTALTAEHATL
+291 VASLGTALTAEHAAL
-306 LERLGA
+306 LERLGT
-312 QSIVLLF
+312 SSLVLMF

-346 SVPSGKDPADALLA
+346 SVPSGKDPADALLTGDKQGIREALA
-360 GDEAELRRALRSGLD
+360 GGLD
-375 EVHYRVQAAVEA
+375 EVRYRVQAAIETY
-387 HGLDT
+387 GLNT
-392 PEGKRRVLMSLLPRM
+392 SEGKRRVLMSLLPRM

-415 IAGAMRAAACELLG
+415 GAERMRTLVCELLG
-429 IREEALLEWIGS
+429 IKPEALLEWIGS
-441 KAKRRTLTDTHLA
+441 KARRRTLTDTHLA
-454 GMSSGRSEEDRELA
+454 GMSTRRAEEDRELA
-468 LLRQLLVD
+468 LLKQLLLD
-476 PSLLAKLDGTTAW
+476 PTLLAKLDGSMPW

-499 AARGAQSPDDILDV
+499 AAQGAQSPEDILEV

-532 AGTIGRA
+532 TGAISRGT
-539 NSEQYEQKVGA
+539 NQLYEQKVTA
-550 YAAAAVDDIQVTLS
+550 YAAAAVDDIQVGLS

-571 VDLLKKQV
+571 VALLKRQITTAPPEEQV
-579 AGAAPAEQLGML
+579 GLL
-591 RQIQELQRAIEA
+591 KQIQELQRAIEA
-603 ENRGRRSLA
+603 EKRARRSNA